1 MKKWF
6 LDTASE
12 AIQSFL
18 KKKNVSKKQITKQ
31 SEVFSVQKNTG
42 WRLSDTLNF
51 AKDSGHETEV
61 LKGFIFEQQA
71 TIENQNRIID
81 GQRFLIKRHS
91 RTSGII
97 LAVSASVWGIVWG
110 VGTALHW
117 QLSPESQVQETVSSL
132 ARVFSA
138 TKTGYEI
145 IQEGK
150 DNVFLV
156 KKQADKIEECNKS
169 NESLKNTNA
178 LQEEII
184 GTDQIIIGLDQSK
197 IANLSAQ
204 LEKERKKS
212 ESCDRSGKIQIAPNR
227 EEEKQSEKFNT
238 EDSSKIFNTFSV
250 LRVEMVEQFA
260 DKNIEIRIQ
269 EQSGGGILIWIQKKG
284 KNSLGFYANSEK
296 NKNRLTKE
304 GMALWIQFS
313 IDQLSLVEQI
323 ESIAFSKNIG
333 SSKDSFVSMDKP
345 KKLYSGNVKI
355 TLSDSLTKKT
365 GSFIVKSKNTSPENI
380 SQEFDTILKDFV
392 PDETKETL

>member
-1 MKKWF
+1 M
-6 LDTASE
+6 
-12 AIQSFL
+12 
-18 KKKNVSKKQITKQ
+18 
-31 SEVFSVQKNTG
+31 
-42 WRLSDTLNF
+42 
-51 AKDSGHETEV
+51 
-61 LKGFIFEQQA
+61 
-71 TIENQNRIID
+71 
-81 GQRFLIKRHS
+81 
-91 RTSGII
+91 
-97 LAVSASVWGIVWG
+97 
-110 VGTALHW
+110 
-117 QLSPESQVQETVSSL
+117 
-132 ARVFSA
+132 
-138 TKTGYEI
+138 
-145 IQEGK
+145 
-150 DNVFLV
+150 
-156 KKQADKIEECNKS
+156 
-169 NESLKNTNA
+169 
-178 LQEEII
+178 
-184 GTDQIIIGLDQSK
+184 
-197 IANLSAQ
+197 
-204 LEKERKKS
+204 EKERKKS

-269 EQSGGGILIWIQKKG
+269 EQSGGGILIWIQYKG